1 MQFDG
6 GEATA
11 GAPPLPVIAS
21 NVMKLAD
28 LFARRPVIG
37 PNNDR
42 KSASGNC
49 AESNTDSAAF
59 QSARSDMV
67 DRQLRKRDIRS
78 PRVLEAMGS
87 IPRHLFVPPD
97 HMTDAYTDSPLPI
110 GVGQTISQPYM
121 VAAMAEALLLEGSEK
136 VLEIGA
142 GSGYQ
147 AAVLSVLAR
156 EVTAVES
163 QPSLADAARARLER
177 LGYNNVRVQTGD
189 GSLGWPP
196 NAPYD
201 AILVTAGAPYVPL
214 PLLEQLA
221 EGGRLVIPVGPA
233 KQQELLRIVKRK
245 GCTTQESL
253 VACRFVPLLGL
264 FGWPSPSP
272 VEGESSRG

>member
-1 MQFDG
+1 MQFG
-6 GEATA
+6 KQKANA
-11 GAPPLPVIAS
+11 GAVPLPVIAS

-28 LFARRPVIG
+28 LFARRPVISPKDDG
-37 PNNDR
+37 
-42 KSASGNC
+42 KSESGAG

-59 QSARSDMV
+59 QSARRDMV

-78 PRVLEAMGS
+78 PRVLEAMS
-87 IPRHLFVPPD
+87 SVPRHLFVPPE
-97 HMTDAYTDSPLPI
+97 HMDDAYTDSPLPI
-110 GVGQTISQPYM
+110 GGGQTISQPYM
-121 VAAMAEALLLEGSEK
+121 VAAMAEALLLEGTEK

-147 AAVLSVLAR
+147 AAVVSLVAR
-156 EVTAVES
+156 EVFAVES
-163 QPSLADAARARLER
+163 QPLLADAARIRLAK
-177 LGYNNVRVQTGD
+177 LGYKNVRVETGD

-196 NAPYD
+196 DATYD
-201 AILVTAGAPYVPL
+201 AILVTAGAPFVPP

-233 KQQELLRIVKRK
+233 KQQELLRILKRE

-253 VACRFVPLLGL
+253 IACRFVPLLGL

-272 VEGESSRG
+272 AGEPSRG